1 MKKTQSIVQR
11 VQEIIADSKGEEPAV
26 LDVRRLTDITDYMI
40 IVSGTSTRHVRS
52 IADKLLERMRTSGLR
67 PLGLE
72 GQQLGEW
79 VLIDFGDVVVHIMR
93 PQTRSFYSLEKL
105 WNAAESAGAIEG

>member
-1 MKKTQSIVQR
+1 MKRLPSIVRR
-11 VQEIIADSKGEEPAV
+11 VQEIIADSKGEDPTV
-26 LDVRRLTDITDYMI
+26 LDVHELTDITDYMI

-52 IADKLLERMRTSGLR
+52 IADKLVERMRERGLR

-72 GQQLGEW
+72 GERLGEW

-93 PQTRSFYSLEKL
+93 PQTRGFYSLEKL
-105 WNAAESAGAIEG
+105 WGTGESAGAIEG

>member
-1 MKKTQSIVQR
+1 MKKTQSIVRR
-11 VQEIIADSKGEEPAV
+11 VQEIIADSKGEESTV
-26 LDVRRLTDITDYMI
+26 LDVRGLTDITDYMI

-52 IADKLLERMRTSGLR
+52 IADKLLERMRTWGLR

-72 GQQLGEW
+72 GERLGEW

-105 WNAAESAGAIEG
+105 WSAAESAGAIEG